1 MNKRHLSL
9 IFHGFWAIP
18 LVILMRLLKPFLI
31 IRAGQVFSERIGHFV
46 TDSFEHVIR
55 RNFLPV
61 TTFDFLSFGDISNGQ
76 WAEMIKRNIR
86 VFGSWT
92 KFVGEWNRIIP
103 GGKLHALPSSFTD
116 SRDLEG
122 LFVRYSMKLPFTESE
137 TANAE
142 AYLLKK
148 GWQRGEP
155 YICLLVRDDSF
166 VKSLQK
172 APIDAEE
179 RYSRDSNIDTY
190 IPAIQWLI
198 GQGVWV
204 LRMGKV
210 MAHPVGLSS
219 KYFIDYAFDPER
231 SDLLDVWLFANCT
244 ATIST
249 GSGPDVISLVY
260 QRPILLLNLADLIGF
275 WSYANCTWIP
285 KWLFW
290 KNEGDLLSVTEQI
303 EVGGYTDSQFNAA
316 GIRLIDLDQN
326 EILCE
331 VKLFW
336 DRINGRDKETD
347 EDRILQDLYW
357 QIAMRVPKF
366 RQYNSW
372 RHPHSRLGKKWLTR
386 VKLE

>member
-1 MNKRHLSL
+1 MSKRHLSL
-9 IFHGFWAIP
+9 ILHGFWAIP

-31 IRAGQVFSERIGHFV
+31 IRAGQVFSGRIGHFV

-122 LFVRYSMKLPFTESE
+122 LFVRYSMNLPFTESE

-142 AYLLKK
+142 EYLSKK

-166 VKSLQK
+166 IKSLQK
-172 APIDAEE
+172 SPNDASE
-179 RYSRDSNIDTY
+179 RYSRDSDIVTY
-190 IPAIQWLI
+190 VPAIQWLI
-198 GQGVWV
+198 EQGVWV

-210 MAHPVGLSS
+210 MAHPIDLSS

-260 QRPILLLNLADLIGF
+260 QRPILFLNVAYLTDF
-275 WSYANCTWIP
+275 WSYANCTWVP

-290 KNEGDLLSVTEQI
+290 KNESDLLSVTEQI

-316 GIRLIDLDQN
+316 GVRLIDLDEN

-336 DRINGRDKETD
+336 DRINGRNKETD
-347 EDRILQDLYW
+347 EEMILQDHFW
-357 QIAMRVPKF
+357 QIAMKAPKF
-366 RQYNSW
+366 RQYNAW
-372 RHPHSRLGKKWLTR
+372 RHPHSRMGKNWLTR